1 MPREGSLISRSSRLG
16 SGEGTSCVEAEG
28 LGSAKPSNE
37 EQPTVFVGEQ
47 YMSGVSKVGVQSE
60 TRAGERE

>member
-1 MPREGSLISRSSRLG
+1 MLFCSLNFLELEFCRHY
-16 SGEGTSCVEAEG
+16 EAEG

>member
-1 MPREGSLISRSSRLG
+1 M
-16 SGEGTSCVEAEG
+16 EAEG